1 MAESKLT
8 NGQALWL
15 RRIVDGEADGRGPL
29 NTVFLSDETWAD
41 LTALKNAGLATGV
54 IMFSSTEAGRT
65 ALQLQGGAEQ

>member
-29 NTVFLSDETWAD
+29 NTVFLSDQAWAD

-54 IMFSSTEAGRT
+54 IMFSSTEAGRA
-65 ALQLQGGAEQ
+65 ALQGRSSNQ